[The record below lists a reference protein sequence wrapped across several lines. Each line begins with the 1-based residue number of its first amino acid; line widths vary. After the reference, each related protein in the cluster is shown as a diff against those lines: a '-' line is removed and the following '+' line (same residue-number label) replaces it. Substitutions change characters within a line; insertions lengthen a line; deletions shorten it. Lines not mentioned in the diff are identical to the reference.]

1 MITHSY
7 PRREIRPAEVFTQET
22 LDLAT
27 AHLLSW
33 HQGPGILGGLYLHAC
48 WGISSVLDNRYQGPT
63 TWLYHNSIKGFMR
76 LFDRTRE
83 ERWRTLADNCVSE
96 LLFLQTAEGGFLHA
110 NYQYEPAY
118 NCRESCPIH
127 QGMPVLALLDY
138 AAWPAADPRRVALI
152 RPAVDAHWQWFERVW
167 WKQGNSW
174 LQPLPFAGFCGV
186 TNQDLVIVALLA
198 RYAAVYG
205 DASRYEKFG
214 RPTLETYLSSRYYHE
229 KLGVFERGDEPNF
242 VERTFYN
249 DVIIPMLEIIQQT
262 MPDPRL
268 PGVIDNVCAH
278 LFDAVQPGPDGLMH
292 IAWGANTDPVDKSAV
307 TSWIATPHPLANYPQ
322 ILKILQSYLQRRPSA
337 EYQRK
342 YDALEKTTAAYVL
355 PDGALPVALGA
366 KDALF
371 TATPRVEYLWTYLID
386 RLGDKLRS
394 PADRPLPQVHHRFG
408 AVTWKADARHWAL
421 YRDGRREFAGLK
433 AQACAI
439 AIGPDEQ
446 IAGAAFEE
454 LNAADFSSHISAQ

>member
-1 MITHSY
+1 MTYSY
-7 PRREIRPAEVFTQET
+7 PRREILPADIFTQRT

-33 HQGPGILGGLYLHAC
+33 RQGPGTFGALYLHAC
-48 WGISSVLDNRYQGPT
+48 WGISSVLENRYQGPT
-63 TWLYHNSIKGFMR
+63 TWPYHNLLGGFMQ
-76 LFDRTRE
+76 LFDRTSE
-83 ERWRTLADNCVSE
+83 ERWRTLADNCVSD
-96 LLFLQTAEGGFLHA
+96 LLYLQTAEGGFRHA

-127 QGMPVLALLDY
+127 QGMPALALLDY
-138 AAWPAADPRRVALI
+138 AAWSAADPRRVALI
-152 RPAVDAHWQWFERVW
+152 RPALDLHWQWVERVW

-198 RYAAVYG
+198 RYGAVYG
-205 DASRYEKFG
+205 DTSRYEKFG
-214 RPTLETYLSSRYYHE
+214 RPTLETYLSPRYYHE

-249 DVIIPMLEIIQQT
+249 DVIIPMLEIIHRA

-278 LFDAVQPGPDGLMH
+278 LFDAVRPGPDGLMH
-292 IAWGANTDPVDKSAV
+292 LAWGANTDPTDKSAV
-307 TSWIATPHPLANYPQ
+307 ISWIAAPHPLANYPQ
-322 ILKILQSYLQRRPSA
+322 ILKIMQDYLRRKPSA
-337 EYQRK
+337 DRQRK
-342 YDALEKTTAAYVL
+342 YQELERTTAAYVL

-371 TATPRVEYLWTYLID
+371 TATPRVEFLWSYLIS
-386 RLGDKLRS
+386 RLGDTLQS
-394 PADRPLPQVHHRFG
+394 PADCPMPCVHHRCG
-408 AVTWKADARHWAL
+408 EVTWKSDARHWTLDRA
-421 YRDGRREFAGLK
+421 GRREFAGLK

-439 AIGPDEQ
+439 AIGPAEQ
-446 IAGAAFEE
+446 IVGAAFGD
-454 LNAADFSSHISAQ
+454 LDSADFSSDLSTP